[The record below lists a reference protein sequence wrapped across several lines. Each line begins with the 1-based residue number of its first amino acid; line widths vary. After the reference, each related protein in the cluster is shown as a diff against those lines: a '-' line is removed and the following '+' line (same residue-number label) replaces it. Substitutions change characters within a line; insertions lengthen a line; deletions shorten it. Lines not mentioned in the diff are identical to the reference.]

1 MEPMTVTA
9 TAIGTL
15 LLVKIAEG
23 VATEAGK
30 QAFEKVKG
38 LLTPQL
44 QEKVNRLLNLLRL
57 KSPQTVEAIQKAPH
71 PPLNIDITENEL
83 KQAIQKDKDSE
94 LARVIGEI
102 DAFVKAN
109 PKLMQAVK
117 EVIDD
122 LKSQPPGNQNFTN
135 TIGKLMNLV
144 QGGGTINIDGGQTI
158 N

>member
-15 LLVKIAEG
+15 LLMKIAEG

-57 KSPQTVEAIQKAPH
+57 KSPQTVEAIQKATN

-83 KQAIQKDKDSE
+83 KQAIQNDSE
-94 LARVIGEI
+94 LAKVVGEI

-109 PKLMQAVK
+109 PKLMQVVK

-135 TIGKLMNLV
+135 IADKIVNLAQGTGATIKIEN
-144 QGGGTINIDGGQTI
+144 QTF